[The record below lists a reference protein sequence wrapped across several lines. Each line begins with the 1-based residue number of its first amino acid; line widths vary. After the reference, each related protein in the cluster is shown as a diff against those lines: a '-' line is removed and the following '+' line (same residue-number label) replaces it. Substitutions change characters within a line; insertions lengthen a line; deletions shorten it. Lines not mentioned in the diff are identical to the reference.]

1 MKIEHDAWVVIADGR
16 RALITQNAG
25 QLFSPKLE
33 VRDRLEAP
41 PNPSTQEQGT
51 DKPGRNLDS
60 TSHRRSGVEQ
70 TDWHDQAESAFLA
83 TVADRLEKLCQT
95 EKVRRVVLV
104 AAPRALAVL
113 RAGMPT
119 CVRQKTVAEV
129 DKDYTKHS
137 LPEVERRLGEL

>member
-16 RALITQNAG
+16 KALITQNIG
-25 QLFSPKLE
+25 QLFAPKLE
-33 VRDRLEAP
+33 LRDHLEAP
-41 PNPSTQEQGT
+41 PNPPTHEQGT
-51 DKPGRNLDS
+51 DKPGRSFDS

-70 TDWHDQAESAFLA
+70 TDWHDQAEAAFLRK
-83 TVADRLEKLCQT
+83 VAEHLEQLCQT

-104 AAPRALAVL
+104 AALAVL

-129 DKDYTKHS
+129 DKDYTKQP
-137 LPEVERRLGEL
+137 LAEIERRLAEL

>member
-16 RALITQNAG
+16 RALITQNVG
-25 QLFSPKLE
+25 QLFAPKLE
-33 VRDRLEAP
+33 IRDRLEAP

-51 DKPGRNLDS
+51 DKPGRSFDS

-83 TVADRLEKLCQT
+83 KVADRLEKLCQT

-137 LPEVERRLGEL
+137 LPEVERRLAEL